1 MTLKIIS
8 FNPNG
13 LKSPGRIASLLTEA
27 SRAHVDVLLI
37 QEHNL
42 DYAGSSG
49 VRSTAA
55 RAGFAA
61 CVGYTNGTRGG
72 SAIFLRASTF
82 GLDPWTDH
90 ACSTHLGGRVTLTSV
105 ESGGERLDFASVYV
119 PVDAHRRG
127 IFLKRLKAGK
137 LLTRSTIVGMDA
149 NCVQDVTLRAHG
161 GSAAYTM

>member
-1 MTLKIIS
+1 MYDSPPPPKMTLKIIS

-13 LKSPGRIASLLTEA
+13 LKSPGRLASLLTEA

-42 DYAGSSG
+42 GYSGSSG

-72 SAIFLRASTF
+72 SAIFLMASTF
-82 GLDPWTDH
+82 GLDPWAEH
-90 ACSTHLGGRVTLTSV
+90 ACSTHLGRRVTLTSV
-105 ESGGERLDFASVYV
+105 DAGGERLDFASVYV
-119 PVDAHRRG
+119 PVDAQRRG
-127 IFLKRLKAGK
+127 IFLGRLKAGK
-137 LLTRSTIVGMDA
+137 LCLHDQPLLEWTPTVCRT
-149 NCVQDVTLRAHG
+149 
-161 GSAAYTM
+161 SA

>member
-1 MTLKIIS
+1 MTLKINS

-13 LKSPGRIASLLTEA
+13 LKSPGRLASLLMEA

-37 QEHNL
+37 QEHNP
-42 DYAGSSG
+42 DHAGSSG
-49 VRSTAA
+49 IRSTAA

-82 GLDPWTDH
+82 GLDPWAEH

-105 ESGGERLDFASVYV
+105 ESGGERLDFASMYV
-119 PVDAHRRG
+119 LVDAHRRG
-127 IFLKRLKAGK
+127 IFLNRLRVGK